1 MKKKLIIDVD
11 AGVDDAVA
19 IMIALS
25 MPDVEVL
32 GITCCNG
39 NTSVENVLKNVL
51 RVLKI
56 CNRLDIPVYRG
67 CSKPLVARTIHA
79 SDYFGTDGFGD
90 VPDPH
95 APSLDLVQKKKA
107 EQAIIDFVNENP
119 GEVMLVSTAPLTNL
133 AVTVQLD
140 PTLSKKLK
148 ALFIMGGN
156 TESRGNTTMCGE
168 FNFVADPEAAYIVLD
183 RYTCPTYI
191 ATWEFTCRN
200 SLPWKAQSPEFRD
213 TNPLGCEF
221 DLCDAYAMAAAVN
234 ADIDADINNFI
245 TESVEVAVTVEL
257 EGTYTR
263 GMMVLDYM
271 HKLKKEHTVFIMKK
285 VDLEMFQEML
295 INAVK

>member
-1 MKKKLIIDVD
+1 MT
-11 AGVDDAVA
+11 
-19 IMIALS
+19 
-25 MPDVEVL
+25 VL
-32 GITCCNG
+32 TDLLLYATC
-39 NTSVENVLKNVL
+39 NTHTDSSVS
-51 RVLKI
+51 
-56 CNRLDIPVYRG
+56 G

-119 GEVMLVSTAPLTNL
+119 GEVILVAIAPLTNL

-156 TESRGNTTMCGE
+156 TEY
-168 FNFVADPEAAYIVLD
+168 PEAAYIVLN

-191 ATWEFTCRN
+191 TTWEFTCRN
-200 SLPWKAQSPEFRD
+200 SLPWSFCDTWFANHTEKSEFVRRISAISREVRVCK
-213 TNPLGCEF
+213 L
-221 DLCDAYAMAAAVN
+221 DL
-234 ADIDADINNFI
+234 
-245 TESVEVAVTVEL
+245 TVEL

-263 GMMVLDYM
+263 GMMALDYM
-271 HKLKKEHTVFIMKK
+271 HKLKKKHTVFIMNK
-285 VDLEMFQEML
+285 VDLDMFQEML
-295 INAVK
+295 INAIK